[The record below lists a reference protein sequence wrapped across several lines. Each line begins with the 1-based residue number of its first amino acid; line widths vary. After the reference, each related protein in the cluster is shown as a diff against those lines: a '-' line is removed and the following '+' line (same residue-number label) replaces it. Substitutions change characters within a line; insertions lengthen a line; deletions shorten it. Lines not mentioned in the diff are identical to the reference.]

1 MAKVHL
7 IGVQWLDFPS
17 KKDGKQVTGI
27 NLHVTYVDDNV
38 HGLKADT
45 KFISKFMCE
54 NLGLAPEDL
63 YPFEGQDIEL
73 ELNLAGKV
81 CGVSVLEAKK
91 E

>member
-7 IGVQWLDFPS
+7 IGVQWLDFLS
-17 KKDGKQVTGI
+17 KKDGRQVQGI

>member
-7 IGVQWLDFPS
+7 IGVQWLDFLS
-17 KKDGKQVTGI
+17 KKDGKQVQGI
-27 NLHVTYVDDNV
+27 NLHVNYVDDSV
-38 HGLKADT
+38 HGLKSDT
-45 KFISKFMCE
+45 KFISKFMCD
-54 NLGLAPEDL
+54 NLGITPEDL

-91 E
+91 

>member
-7 IGVQWLDFPS
+7 IGVQWLDFLS
-17 KKDGKQVTGI
+17 KKDGRQVQGI

-91 E
+91 